1 MKLLQNKCEI
11 EIRIERY
18 WDKRSGDF
26 SKLRR
31 KELESENYAP
41 WRDLILSRLKNKK
54 PLKILDVGTG
64 AGFFAAIL
72 SKEGHSVVGID
83 MSEGMIKAA
92 RETLAA
98 YKLNAEFIKMAAD
111 SLYFPQE
118 SFDAVVSRNL
128 TWTLLDA
135 MEAYREWHR
144 VLKRGGI
151 LLNFD
156 SDVGRTEFVKKN
168 TEKDVHFD
176 VTADM
181 VKECNDIKASLRIS
195 THTRPKW
202 DVELLKNIGF
212 KVEFDTDISKIVRKD
227 KNLVYD
233 DLPIFGIYGEKC

>member
-1 MKLLQNKCEI
+1 MQNKKEI
-11 EIRIERY
+11 ENRIEKY

-41 WRDLILSRLKNKK
+41 WRDLILSRLPNKK
-54 PLKILDVGTG
+54 PLKILDAGTG

-92 RETLAA
+92 RKTLAA
-98 YKLNAEFIKMAAD
+98 YGLNAEFIKMAAD
-111 SLYFPQE
+111 NLDFPPGT
-118 SFDAVVSRNL
+118 FDAVISRNL
-128 TWTLLDA
+128 TWTLPDA
-135 MEAYREWHR
+135 MAAYKEWCR
-144 VLKRGGI
+144 VLKKGGI

-156 SDVGRTEFVKKN
+156 SDVGKTEFVKKN
-168 TEKDVHFD
+168 TAEDVHFD

-195 THTRPKW
+195 THTRPDW
-202 DVELLKNIGF
+202 DIELLKDIGF

-227 KNLVYD
+227 ENLVYD
-233 DLPIFGIYGEKC
+233 DLPIFGIYGEKL